1 MSQAKTKNI
10 MSGAVALAVGLS
22 LMADDYDIQYPGPG
36 ETVTVGETLVATNI
50 TFGADGYKL
59 QGTGAVQTPSKAGV
73 GATAALNVT
82 VPAGATAEI
91 SVPVQNVYLENFEKR
106 GDGNLVLSG
115 FTGGYL
121 FRTAVYGGMLTFRD
135 VQFDTAKFQQYPGG
149 AVPVASLVFDG
160 ATVRPFNNNTLIGE
174 AGFLFDSVTV
184 EDGGLALGQNY
195 YAIGEVRLNHRM
207 GGTGAITKVSDATYD
222 LRIQNEVNDLTGGW
236 NLFCGRT
243 YLEYAA
249 GLGTG
254 PVTVSNAQFYANNT
268 MEITNRIT
276 VVSNGKIGLSGGA
289 EQLTISDVGF
299 TADNADKKL
308 TLTVGLGGSADTPR
322 TVRVKSGETP
332 VEIGGYVLEKGESPY
347 NTVVSLAADGD
358 TMKATAS
365 AASPYITSPDGEAV
379 LHVGAN
385 GVTFDTNGSDIDLGA
400 RLDVAPV
407 AETMSHDPV
416 LLGSFEDNED
426 NAGWTFGA
434 GGGQASGI
442 HGNDSGFVSSDPA
455 YQTQNGSK
463 FAVIRP
469 NGGSL
474 QRSFTVPESGEWKI
488 VFEVST
494 RPAWDNGGLEWSLT
508 LDPGAADETTL
519 RAAQSEGAKH
529 SFQRYES
536 PAFVANVNEE
546 HVFKI
551 VTGAS
556 QMIENLPYDAIF
568 VDYVRLEK
576 IPVDVTRY
584 GTVAKTGAGTLS
596 VSGLETSGDVA
607 VSGGTLALAGGALSS
622 NTVSVASGATLK
634 FVDSLEVAI
643 PNASFENVFPAD
655 ESKTFCYVDGV
666 EISDAT
672 IPGWRVER
680 LHAISGLSF
689 SGWQVNG
696 SAVSKNSDGTPFPR
710 TSHGSHTAFLRP
722 SSRLSTVVTIPE
734 AGTYT
739 LTFDHSARGGAGS
752 VSWGYLLPIAVTLG
766 EQTIATVPARDKANY
781 DYITYSGTV
790 ELTAGTYTLAFTTGD
805 GGTMDGTAV
814 ETASGP
820 MVFIDA
826 VSLVK
831 ASGFVRPTEDNTV
844 WNFARGATFD
854 IGSFDVELG
863 TAFVDG
869 VQVRGGKSAFR
880 AAGLNV
886 VGRGRLMSQ
895 RPAPTVIILR

>member
-1 MSQAKTKNI
+1 MYK
-10 MSGAVALAVGLS
+10 
-22 LMADDYDIQYPGPG
+22 YPGPG
-36 ETVTVGETLVATNI
+36 ETVTVNETLVATNI
-50 TFGADGYKL
+50 SFGADGYKL

-73 GATAALNVT
+73 GANAALNVT
-82 VPAGATAEI
+82 VPGGATAEI

-121 FRTAVYGGMLTFRD
+121 FRTAVYGGTLTFRD
-135 VQFDTAKFQQYPGG
+135 VQFDTAKFQQFPSG
-149 AVPVASLVFDG
+149 AAPVASLVFDG
-160 ATVRPFNNNTLIGE
+160 ATVKPFNDNTLLGE
-174 AGFLFDSVTV
+174 SGCLFNSVTV

-195 YAIGEVRLNHRM
+195 YNIGEVRLNHRI
-207 GGTGAITKVSDATYD
+207 GGAGAITKVHDATYD
-222 LRIQNEVNDLTGGW
+222 LRIQNAVNDLTGGW
-236 NLFCGRT
+236 NLLCGRT
-243 YLEYAA
+243 YLDYAA
-249 GLGTG
+249 GLGSG
-254 PVTVSNAQFYANNT
+254 PVTVSNAQFYANST
-268 MEITNRIT
+268 MEITNRI
-276 VVSNGKIGLSGGA
+276 VAAANGKIGLSGAA
-289 EQLTISDVGF
+289 EQLAISDVGF
-299 TADNADKKL
+299 TADNAGKKL
-308 TLTVGLGGSADTPR
+308 TLTVGLGGSAETPR

-347 NTVVSLAADGD
+347 NTVVSLTADGD
-358 TMKATAS
+358 TLKATANAS
-365 AASPYITSPDGEAV
+365 SPYITSSDGEAV

-400 RLDVAPV
+400 RLDVVSV
-407 AETMSHDPV
+407 AETISHDPV
-416 LLGSFEDNED
+416 LLGSFEDGED
-426 NAGWTFGA
+426 NAGWIFGA
-434 GGGQASGI
+434 GGGQSSGI
-442 HGNDSGFVSSDPA
+442 NGNDSGFVSSYPA

-508 LDPGAADETTL
+508 LDPGSTGATVL
-519 RAAQSEGAKH
+519 RAAQSEGEKH
-529 SFQRYES
+529 SFRRYES
-536 PAFVANVNEE
+536 PAFAADANEE

-551 VTGAS
+551 VTGTS
-556 QMIENLPYDAIF
+556 QMVDNLPYDAIF

-584 GTVAKTGAGTLS
+584 GTVAKTGAGMLS

-607 VSGGTLALAGGALSS
+607 VNGGTLALVGGALSS
-622 NTVSVASGATLK
+622 NMVSVANGATLK
-634 FVDSLEVAI
+634 FVDSMEVAI
-643 PNASFENVFPAD
+643 ANASFENVFPAD

-666 EISDAT
+666 ESSDAT

-710 TSHGSHTAFLRP
+710 ASHGTHTAFLRP

-734 AGTYT
+734 NGTYA
-739 LTFDHSARGGAGS
+739 LTFDHSARGGSGT
-752 VSWGYLLPIAVTLG
+752 VSWGYLLPITVTLG
-766 EQTIATVPARDKANY
+766 EQTIALVPARARANY
-781 DYITYSGTV
+781 DYVTYSGTV
-790 ELTAGTYTLAFTTGD
+790 ELNAGTYTLAFTTGD
-805 GGTMDGTAV
+805 GGTVDGTAV

-831 ASGFVRPTEDNTV
+831 TDGFVRPAEDNTV
-844 WNFARGATFD
+844 WNFESGATFD
-854 IGSFDVELG
+854 IGSFNVELG
-863 TAFVDG
+863 AAFVGG

-886 VGRGRLMSQ
+886 VGSGRLTSQ
-895 RPAPTVIILR
+895 RPTPTVIIIR